1 MDLFN
6 DLSGTKERC
15 PHLRGAQA
23 RAAARL
29 AGRVVGPEAAPAG
42 AEVRGGYCRESR
54 VADRFAQLYVTRGQG
69 PWLGLLFYF
78 SLVHCSKNRFRI
90 FR

>member
-6 DLSGTKERC
+6 DLSGTEERC

-29 AGRVVGPEAAPAG
+29 AGRVVGPEAARQQ
-42 AEVRGGYCRESR
+42 AEL
-54 VADRFAQLYVTRGQG
+54 AHLAQLTVGER
-69 PWLGLLFYF
+69 L
-78 SLVHCSKNRFRI
+78 
-90 FR
+90 